1 MPLPR
6 SVARLNRV
14 GLNRLTRHIA
24 PYLPGF
30 GVVEHRGRRS
40 GRLYRTPVN
49 VFRAPGGFVI
59 ALTYGRDA
67 EWVRN
72 VLAARGAI
80 LHVRGRR
87 VAVAA
92 PRLEHDE
99 ARRGMPVGVRQL
111 LGLLH
116 VADFLRLDAANT
128 RDTSTA

>member
-6 SVARLNRV
+6 FVARLNRV
-14 GLNRLTRHIA
+14 GLNHLTRHIA
-24 PYLPGF
+24 PHLPGF

-49 VFRAPGGFVI
+49 VFRAPGGYRI
-59 ALTYGRDA
+59 ALTYGADA

-72 VLAARGAI
+72 VVAAGGAVI
-80 LHVRGRR
+80 HTRGRR
-87 VAVAA
+87 VAVGA

-99 ARRGMPVGVRQL
+99 RRRSMPDPVRQI

-116 VADFLRLDAANT
+116 VTDFLRLDEVDAP
-128 RDTSTA
+128 